1 MLVRATDAQ
10 DVAVA
15 VWDRVIN
22 EERVGVEDV
31 VCVFDCVIDRV
42 PLDDPVE
49 VFVVVTELVEV
60 LVFCI
65 VLVET
70 CVLEK
75 DGEADE
81 VLEPRAVRVPQGL
94 PDTVLDAIVVLDK
107 VGLALDVLDCV
118 VEPVVVLEAVVV
130 LVDVPLPVCVFE
142 GIDVRVASGDAEA
155 VFVSAAV
162 LVNGMVGL
170 IVRDGNGLGLAGLD
184 SLAEYV
190 DVVVFVDVLDIV
202 PVVVGTIPRLRSILN
217 SSRRGGV
224 VATKPI
230 DNKIIS
236 HFMPIYYKANV
247 SFFM

>member
-1 MLVRATDAQ
+1 VD
-10 DVAVA
+10 
-15 VWDRVIN
+15 
-22 EERVGVEDV
+22 
-31 VCVFDCVIDRV
+31 
-42 PLDDPVE
+42 
-49 VFVVVTELVEV
+49 VFVAVTELVPV
-60 LVFCI
+60 LVFCT

-75 DGEADE
+75 DGEADA
-81 VLEPRAVRVPQGL
+81 VLEPRAVRLPQGL
-94 PDTVLDAIVVLDK
+94 PDVVLDAIVVLDK

-162 LVNGMVGL
+162 RVDTAVDRMVLDANEDGL
-170 IVRDGNGLGLAGLD
+170 SIAVI
-184 SLAEYV
+184 LAEYV

-230 DNKIIS
+230 DNKIIN
-236 HFMPIYYKANV
+236 HFMPIYYEGNV